1 MINILKILGSVF
13 YLLSNIFLVI
23 SFLNYKKS
31 DNKLNLIHWIFISI
45 MLLFCYNAFIALVLS
60 TLYIPVYLISVT
72 ICNIII
78 ASILIIIKRGKK
90 QEYFKDRK
98 DIIATIILGCITVI
112 ISIFRFGIPF
122 NIAYE
127 TCDPGVHFWTSK
139 DFYEQ
144 SFLLNKVTD
153 KTVVNFETRQAASY
167 TNVGLMFKMASPFVD
182 DFNLYIVYILY
193 DIVMLFMAGMMFYI
207 IISDTKSRAK
217 FILSIAISI
226 LYFTGYPL
234 NNMVFGFF
242 YSGHA
247 ITLIAT
253 IYALMKYYD
262 DTNFNK
268 NVFIFLL
275 ALLCFG
281 LFFTY
286 YFYAPVVFIALFLY
300 MAYRDVK
307 SGKKIISLNFFT
319 KNIFIFGAACLF
331 GFLYYIVPNLG
342 DPSTSISTQ
351 VNLDGYFYNNIFS
364 NFTLLI
370 PIIILSFIYCIKHK
384 SIKLEHIM
392 LIFLLIF
399 MGIIAILVISLKA
412 KGYYLSKNY
421 YLLWLVT
428 FIIAANTI
436 LKNFDRYK
444 TLIMVYNI
452 FTVGIIFLTVFNVE
466 QKMIDLEEWYINKT
480 TASNLF
486 PVYRWNINQF
496 LKEPDFNVGELKMLH
511 EIYKMGAE
519 NLQNNASYNFVDRKS
534 WLAAWFRKEPVTKT
548 AENQLFSY
556 LSSTDY
562 IEVIY
567 PSENELEYNAASLNY
582 FPISYSNYNW
592 FLIMYNKYNEETQK
606 NNTESSEEVDYIAQG
621 KKNYDLINRGTC
633 INCTFYDFDDG
644 LLIYKP

>member
-1 MINILKILGSVF
+1 MINILKILGSVL

-23 SFLNYKKS
+23 SFIKYKKS

-45 MLLFCYNAFIALVLS
+45 MLLFCYNSFIALILS
-60 TLYIPVYLISVT
+60 TLSIPVYLISVT
-72 ICNIII
+72 ICNIVISSIFVII
-78 ASILIIIKRGKK
+78 NKGKK
-90 QEYFKDRK
+90 QEYFKDKR
-98 DIIATIILGCITVI
+98 DIITTIILGVITI
-112 ISIFRFGIPF
+112 IIAIFRFGIPF

-193 DIVMLFMAGMMFYI
+193 DIFMLFMAGMMFYI
-207 IISDTKSRAK
+207 IISDTKSRGK

-253 IYALMKYYD
+253 IYALMKYYG

-268 NVFIFLL
+268 KVFIFLL
-275 ALLCFG
+275 AILCFG

-286 YFYAPVVFIALFLY
+286 YFYAPVVFMTLLLY
-300 MAYRDVK
+300 MAYKDK
-307 SGKKIISLNFFT
+307 ISGKKIISVEFIL
-319 KNIFIFGAACLF
+319 KNILIFGAACLF

-384 SIKLEHIM
+384 NIKLEHIM

-399 MGIIAILVISLKA
+399 MGIIAVLVISLKA

-428 FIIAANTI
+428 FIIVADTI
-436 LKNFDRYK
+436 IKNFDKYK
-444 TLIMVYNI
+444 TFIMVYNI
-452 FTVGIIFLTVFNVE
+452 FTIGIIVLTVFNVE
-466 QKMIDLEEWYINKT
+466 QKMIDLEDWYINKT

-486 PVYRWNINQF
+486 PVYRWNIDQF

-511 EIYKMGAE
+511 EIYEMGAE
-519 NLQNNASYNFVDRKS
+519 NLQNNASYNFVDRRA

-556 LSSTDY
+556 LAATDY

-567 PSENELEYNAASLNY
+567 PYDTELEYDVKTLNY
-582 FPISYSNYNW
+582 FSVSYSSYNW
-592 FLIMYNKYNEETQK
+592 FLIMYNKYSEEDSNK
-606 NNTESSEEVDYIAQG
+606 NTEPSEKTNYIAQG
-621 KKNYDLINRGTC
+621 KKNYDLVNRRTC